1 MKGDEIRFI
10 GGVHKG
16 KTGWLNA
23 SRKSNEASWVYVIV
37 RTEAPDGSVT
47 ETQNRVQAWSIAAP
61 KGEPANDLELFFQ
74 ENPKMDTAL
83 TELCKY
89 MAKTGLSPNKIK
101 GSNFMNDFKKLFLE
115 RLAWAAGVHSLS
127 VKKGYKG
134 NDGSR

>member
-1 MKGDEIRFI
+1 MATPINMKGDEIRFI

-47 ETQNRVQAWSIAAP
+47 ETHNRVQAWSIAAP

-83 TELCKY
+83 TASSGVQNPLISTYTLLC
-89 MAKTGLSPNKIK
+89 L
-101 GSNFMNDFKKLFLE
+101 
-115 RLAWAAGVHSLS
+115 
-127 VKKGYKG
+127 
-134 NDGSR
+134 